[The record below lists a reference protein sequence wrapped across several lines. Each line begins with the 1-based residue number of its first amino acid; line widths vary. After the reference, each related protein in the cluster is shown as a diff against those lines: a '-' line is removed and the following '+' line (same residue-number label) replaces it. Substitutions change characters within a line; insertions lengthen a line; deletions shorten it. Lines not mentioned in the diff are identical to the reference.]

1 MYIQALESGAL
12 RITLKSWRELCN
24 DAIWR
29 AEINFS
35 AFVRR
40 LPYFRPVEVKDLKV
54 GDRVV
59 CIAKENQHALRMSD
73 LSQIQAW
80 DVPVVRVTDSSVNVG
95 WVSGERPL
103 KWFRDLVFKTPYI
116 VSLPKKVKNIAMGRR
131 WDDFTNSGYRLKYRC
146 RFDDFLPNP
155 AIRELVYD
163 QIVNSNVPSVNKIIL
178 AVDQAKQSDIYFE
191 RLQRNCGKQEWK
203 LIVQRIITAHCPNSI
218 LGQLLK
224 EGRTKKIRFVLKH
237 FCVDKKI
244 LNGIS
249 IGPNYLHP
257 TEILIQNRHSKLLSW
272 LVKKHKLILFGKKL
286 SFGGKWC
293 RHFSAVLSALEV
305 GDPLILQDLK
315 TVAPTDSFEVML
327 SFPDEQGRTPLSLA
341 VVNQRAEYVET
352 LLEVKASVDQSS
364 WGGDTALAIGYQ
376 FGICQSIMKMLLE
389 AGANI
394 DRRDSTGVA
403 PKARKFFQN
412 ISKPSL

>member
-1 MYIQALESGAL
+1 
-12 RITLKSWRELCN
+12 
-24 DAIWR
+24 
-29 AEINFS
+29 
-35 AFVRR
+35 
-40 LPYFRPVEVKDLKV
+40 
-54 GDRVV
+54 
-59 CIAKENQHALRMSD
+59 
-73 LSQIQAW
+73 
-80 DVPVVRVTDSSVNVG
+80 
-95 WVSGERPL
+95 
-103 KWFRDLVFKTPYI
+103 
-116 VSLPKKVKNIAMGRR
+116 MGRR
-131 WDDFTNSGYRLKYRC
+131 WDDFINSGNRLKYRC

-163 QIVNSNVPSVNKIIL
+163 QIVNSNAPTVNEIIL
-178 AVDQAKQSDIYFE
+178 AVDKAKQSDIYFE
-191 RLQRNCGKQEWK
+191 RLQRTCGSEEWK

-224 EGRTKKIRFVLKH
+224 EGRSKKIRFVLKH
-237 FCVDKKI
+237 FCVDKNI
-244 LNGIS
+244 LNRIA

-257 TEILIQNRHSKLLSW
+257 TEILIRNRHSKLISW
-272 LVKKHKLILFGKKL
+272 FLKKRKLNLFGKRL

-293 RHFSAVLSALEV
+293 RHFSAVLSALEI
-305 GDPLILQDLK
+305 GDLSILKYLRK
-315 TVAPTDSFEVML
+315 VAPTDSFEVML

-341 VVNQRAEYVET
+341 VANQRADFVKY

-403 PKARKFFQN
+403 PKDREFFQN
-412 ISKPSL
+412 LSKSS